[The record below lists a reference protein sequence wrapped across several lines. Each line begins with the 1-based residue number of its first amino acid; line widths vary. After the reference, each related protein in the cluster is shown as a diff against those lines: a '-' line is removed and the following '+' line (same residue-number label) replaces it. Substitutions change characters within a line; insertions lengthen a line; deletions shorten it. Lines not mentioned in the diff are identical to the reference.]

1 MSEYNVMFTFPY
13 HTVITTVVVENPVL
27 NAYEDAVEAAR
38 ELLRL
43 EGVPTDG
50 AQDIR
55 VEVEA

>member
-13 HTVITTVVVENPVL
+13 HIVITTVVVENPVL

>member
-13 HTVITTVVVENPVL
+13 HTVITTVDAEN
-27 NAYEDAVEAAR
+27 YEDAVEAAR

-55 VEVEA
+55 VEVCDHE